1 MTNETSIKEVL
12 LILQMHY
19 CYVSPDEV
27 TVYEGDADYYIEVKI
42 KDHYVGA
49 TLVEA
54 FAEIGLHIHS
64 FQSLNGKYGKL
75 MQFCL
80 SGDLKD

>member
-1 MTNETSIKEVL
+1 MSNETSIKEVT
-12 LILQMHY
+12 LIVQMHY
-19 CYVSPDEV
+19 GYTPEEFSVH
-27 TVYEGDADYYIEVKI
+27 EGDADYYIEIKI
-42 KDHYVGA
+42 KHHYVGA

-54 FAEIGLHIHS
+54 FDDIGLHIHS
-64 FQSLNGKYGKL
+64 FQSLNGKYGKD